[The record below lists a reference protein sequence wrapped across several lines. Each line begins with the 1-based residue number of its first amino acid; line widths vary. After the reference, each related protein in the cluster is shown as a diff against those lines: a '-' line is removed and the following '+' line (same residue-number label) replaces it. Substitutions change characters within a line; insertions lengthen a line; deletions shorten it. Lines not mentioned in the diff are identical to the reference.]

1 MFVGTHPLSLDD
13 KGRVIL
19 PVKFRDALKD
29 GAYVTKSLDGCLGIY
44 RAEDFEAYADELKE
58 KVRRGSVERT
68 AVRTLMAGAAEVIPD
83 RQGRITIP
91 AHLRTFAGL
100 EREVVVTGALSRI
113 EIWDAERWRAIDSEA
128 ERTLTS
134 ARPGLDDIGI

>member
-44 RAEDFEAYADELKE
+44 TAEDFQAYANELKD

-91 AHLRTFAGL
+91 PALRTYAGL
-100 EREVVVTGALSRI
+100 REAVVVTGFLDHI
-113 EIWDAERWRAIDSEA
+113 EVWDAEKWPEV
-128 ERTLTS
+128 ES
-134 ARPGLDDIGI
+134 AGSSSLAAAGAGLEDLV

>member
-19 PVKFRDALKD
+19 PVKFRDSLKD

-44 RAEDFEAYADELKE
+44 TAEDFQAYANELKE

-68 AVRTLMAGAAEVIPD
+68 AVRTLMAGAAEVTPD

-91 AHLRTFAGL
+91 SALRTYAGL
-100 EREVVVTGALSRI
+100 REAVVVTGFLDHI
-113 EIWDAERWRAIDSEA
+113 EVWDADKWPEVE
-128 ERTLTS
+128 S
-134 ARPGLDDIGI
+134 AGSSSLAAAGAGLEDLV

>member
-44 RAEDFEAYADELKE
+44 TAGDFQAYADELKE

-68 AVRTLMAGAAEVIPD
+68 AVRTLMAGAAEVTPD

-91 AHLRTFAGL
+91 SPLRTYAGL
-100 EREVVVTGALSRI
+100 REAVVVTGFLDHI
-113 EIWDAERWRAIDSEA
+113 EVWDAEKWPEV
-128 ERTLTS
+128 ES
-134 ARPGLDDIGI
+134 AGSSSLAAAGAGLEDLV

>member
-13 KGRVIL
+13 KGRIIL

-44 RAEDFEAYADELKE
+44 TAEDFESYADELKE
-58 KVRRGSVERT
+58 KARRSVEDRT
-68 AVRTLMAGAAEVIPD
+68 AVRTLMANAAEVTPD

-91 AHLRTFAGL
+91 PPLRSYAEL
-100 EREVVVTGALSRI
+100 RDAVVVTGFLNHI
-113 EIWDAERWRAIDSEA
+113 EVWSAEKWPEVESEGSSKLA
-128 ERTLTS
+128 AAGSDL
-134 ARPGLDDIGI
+134 ADLL

>member
-44 RAEDFEAYADELKE
+44 TAEDFQAYADELKD

-68 AVRTLMAGAAEVIPD
+68 AVRTLMAGAAEVTPD

-91 AHLRTFAGL
+91 SALRTYAGL
-100 EREVVVTGALSRI
+100 REAVVVTGFLDHI
-113 EIWDAERWRAIDSEA
+113 EVWDAEKWPEV
-128 ERTLTS
+128 ES
-134 ARPGLDDIGI
+134 AGSSSLAAAGAGLEDLV

>member
-13 KGRVIL
+13 KGRIIL

-44 RAEDFEAYADELKE
+44 TAEDFQAYASELKD

-68 AVRTLMAGAAEVIPD
+68 AVRTLMAGAAEVTPD

-91 AHLRTFAGL
+91 PALRTYAGL
-100 EREVVVTGALSRI
+100 RDAVVVTGFLDHI
-113 EIWDAERWRAIDSEA
+113 EVWDSEKWP
-128 ERTLTS
+128 EVES
-134 ARPGLDDIGI
+134 AGSSSLAAAGAGLEDLV

>member
-44 RAEDFEAYADELKE
+44 TAEDFSAYADELKD

-68 AVRTLMAGAAEVIPD
+68 AVRTLMAGAAEVTPD

-91 AHLRTFAGL
+91 SALRTYAGL
-100 EREVVVTGALSRI
+100 REAVVVTGFLDHI
-113 EIWDAERWRAIDSEA
+113 EVWDAERWPEV
-128 ERTLTS
+128 ES
-134 ARPGLDDIGI
+134 AGSSSLAAAGAGLEDLV

>member
-19 PVKFRDALKD
+19 PVKFRDSLKD

-44 RAEDFEAYADELKE
+44 TAEDFQAYANELKE

-68 AVRTLMAGAAEVIPD
+68 AVRTLMAGAAEVTPD

-91 AHLRTFAGL
+91 PALRTYAGL
-100 EREVVVTGALSRI
+100 REAVVVTGFLDHI
-113 EIWDAERWRAIDSEA
+113 EVWDADKWPEVE
-128 ERTLTS
+128 S
-134 ARPGLDDIGI
+134 AGSSSLAAAGAGLEDLV

>member
-1 MFVGTHPLSLDD
+1 MFVGTFPLSLDD

-19 PVKFRDALKD
+19 PVKFREALKD

-44 RAEDFEAYADELKE
+44 TAGDFEAYASELKD

-68 AVRTLMAGAAEVIPD
+68 AVRTLMAGAAEVVPD

-91 AHLRTFAGL
+91 PALRTYAGL
-100 EREVVVTGALSRI
+100 REAVVVTGFLDHI
-113 EIWDAERWRAIDSEA
+113 EVWDADKWPEVE
-128 ERTLTS
+128 S
-134 ARPGLDDIGI
+134 AGSSSLAAAGAGLEDLV

>member
-44 RAEDFEAYADELKE
+44 TAEDFSTYANELKD

-91 AHLRTFAGL
+91 PALRTYAGL
-100 EREVVVTGALSRI
+100 REAVVVTGFLDHI
-113 EIWDAERWRAIDSEA
+113 EVWDAEKWPEV
-128 ERTLTS
+128 ES
-134 ARPGLDDIGI
+134 AGSSSLAAAGAGLEDLV

>member
-44 RAEDFEAYADELKE
+44 TAEDFQAYANELKD

-68 AVRTLMAGAAEVIPD
+68 AVRTLMAGAAEVTPD

-91 AHLRTFAGL
+91 SALRTYAGL
-100 EREVVVTGALSRI
+100 REAVVVTGFLDHI
-113 EIWDAERWRAIDSEA
+113 EVWDAERWPEV
-128 ERTLTS
+128 ES
-134 ARPGLDDIGI
+134 AGSSSLAAAGAGLEDLV

>member
-13 KGRVIL
+13 KGRIIL

-44 RAEDFEAYADELKE
+44 TAEDFQSYASELKD

-68 AVRTLMAGAAEVIPD
+68 AVRTLMAGAAEVTPD

-91 AHLRTFAGL
+91 PALRSYAEL
-100 EREVVVTGALSRI
+100 RDAVVVTGFLDHI
-113 EIWDAERWRAIDSEA
+113 EVWNAGKWPEVESEGSSSLA
-128 ERTLTS
+128 AAGS
-134 ARPGLDDIGI
+134 GLEDLV

>member
-13 KGRVIL
+13 KGRIIL

-44 RAEDFEAYADELKE
+44 TAQDFESYADELKD

-68 AVRTLMAGAAEVIPD
+68 AVRTLMAGAAEVTPD

-91 AHLRTFAGL
+91 PALRSYAEL
-100 EREVVVTGALSRI
+100 RDAVVVTGFLDHI
-113 EIWDAERWRAIDSEA
+113 EVWNAEKWPEV
-128 ERTLTS
+128 ES
-134 ARPGLDDIGI
+134 AGSSSLAAAGSGLEDLV

>member
-44 RAEDFEAYADELKE
+44 TAEDFEAYANELKE

-68 AVRTLMAGAAEVIPD
+68 AVRTLMAGGAEATPD

-91 AHLRTFAGL
+91 PALRTYAGL
-100 EREVVVTGALSRI
+100 REAVVVTGFLDHI
-113 EIWDAERWRAIDSEA
+113 EVWDAERWPEV
-128 ERTLTS
+128 ES
-134 ARPGLDDIGI
+134 AGSSSLAAAGAGLEDLV

>member
-29 GAYVTKSLDGCLGIY
+29 GAYMTQAIDGCLAI
-44 RAEDFEAYADELKE
+44 RSAAEFEVYARELKE
-58 KVRRGSVERT
+58 KVQRGAVERT
-68 AVRTLMAGAAEVIPD
+68 AVRTLMAGGAEATPD

-91 AHLRTFAGL
+91 PALRTYAGL
-100 EREVVVTGALSRI
+100 REAVVVTGFLDHI
-113 EIWDAERWRAIDSEA
+113 EVWDAERWPDVE
-128 ERTLTS
+128 S
-134 ARPGLDDIGI
+134 AGSSSLAAAGAGLEDLV

>member
-83 RQGRITIP
+83 RQGRITLPP
-91 AHLRTFAGL
+91 ALRTYAGL
-100 EREVVVTGALSRI
+100 REAVVVTGFLDHI
-113 EIWDAERWRAIDSEA
+113 EVWDAEKWPEV
-128 ERTLTS
+128 ES
-134 ARPGLDDIGI
+134 AGSSSLAAAGAGLEDLV